1 MGILPQGPTF
11 IGTDNLSNA
20 LVASDQG
27 TASRSRHFLRRYYAF
42 LQRVKAGE
50 VAIGHVPDADNPADF
65 LTKWLPAPKFNRS
78 IEYVTNQR
86 NFVTMVRSGRPR

>member
-1 MGILPQGPTF
+1 MR
-11 IGTDNLSNA
+11 LSP
-20 LVASDQG
+20 LTSDQG

-50 VAIGHVPDADNPADF
+50 VAIGHVPDSDNPADF

-86 NFVTMVRSGRPR
+86 NFVTLVRSGHPR